1 MRLRIT
7 YYPDITQHRTPEQVR
22 DAVVTFSEA
31 LAAQMSQV
39 RQEEVTIE
47 VLPVVTVAEQT
58 AMIAEGRCE
67 IALIKP
73 SSYVL
78 AHGRNPRVSPAA
90 VALRVIDGVPG
101 DRYFAQLYC
110 HVDSGF
116 RILDDVIERCRA
128 QDPQARPSVG
138 FGDPFST
145 ANFLVPAARLAE
157 VGLFPFTRFRRSEF
171 FGGHDGVVRA
181 VYARQVDVGAGHDGV
196 IVDLA
201 RQPGYADAA
210 EKLVRLDRVFIH
222 SDPVAVLVDDLVR
235 TQLTECMVAI
245 ASRPEIKQALDI
257 FWGAVVGLAPTEH
270 ANYASV
276 EQAIA
281 RLGIPENDLLV

>member
-1 MRLRIT
+1 MRIS
-7 YYPDITQHRTPEQVR
+7 YYPDITQHRTPEEVR
-22 DAVVTFSEA
+22 TAVVTFAEA
-31 LAAQMSQV
+31 LARQMTQLRGSDV
-39 RQEEVTIE
+39 AID
-47 VLPVVTVAEQT
+47 VLPVVSVAEQT

-78 AHGRNPRVSPAA
+78 AHRRNARVLPAA
-90 VALRVIDGVPG
+90 VALRVIDGTPG

-116 RILDDVIERCRA
+116 RSLDDVAARCRLPEPK
-128 QDPQARPSVG
+128 DRPSIG

-145 ANFLVPAARLAE
+145 ANFLVPAAHLADK
-157 VGLFPFTRFRRSEF
+157 GLFPFTRFRRSEY

-181 VYARQVDVGAGHDGV
+181 VYARSVDIGAGHDGV

-201 RQPGYADAA
+201 RQPGFADAA
-210 EKLVRLDRVFIH
+210 EKLIRLDRVFIH
-222 SDPVAVLVDDLVR
+222 SDPVAVLVDDATR
-235 TQLTECMVAI
+235 AQLTESMVTI
-245 ASRPEIKQALDI
+245 AARPEIKHALDV
-257 FWGAVVGLAPTEH
+257 FWGAVVGLAPTTHE
-270 ANYASV
+270 NYASV
-276 EQAIA
+276 EHAIT